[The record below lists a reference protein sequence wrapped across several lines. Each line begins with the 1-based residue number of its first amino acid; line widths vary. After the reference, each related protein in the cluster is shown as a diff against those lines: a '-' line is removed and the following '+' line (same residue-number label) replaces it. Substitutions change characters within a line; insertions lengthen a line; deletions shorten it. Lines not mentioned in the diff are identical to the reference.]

1 MKTWPGQVW
10 STLRLA
16 IVLGAAFMSVALV
29 TPSVWADATDEVD
42 TADKEEMAVIETRAS
57 IEEDSD
63 GGVNAALRK
72 ALERAIRGA
81 SAMGLEQVKIN
92 GAFRAPGFVVVQ
104 ILATPTGGVT
114 SRRDGGDGGSG
125 GQGRPDGP
133 APLPP
138 VFPGKP
144 ERF

>member
-1 MKTWPGQVW
+1 
-10 STLRLA
+10 
-16 IVLGAAFMSVALV
+16 
-29 TPSVWADATDEVD
+29 
-42 TADKEEMAVIETRAS
+42 
-57 IEEDSD
+57 
-63 GGVNAALRK
+63 
-72 ALERAIRGA
+72 
-81 SAMGLEQVKIN
+81 VKIN

-114 SRRDGGDGGSG
+114 SRRDRGSG
-125 GQGRPDGP
+125 GEGGSDGP

>member
-1 MKTWPGQVW
+1 MKTWPRQVW
-10 STLRLA
+10 SILGLA
-16 IVLGAAFMSVALV
+16 TVLGAALMSVALV
-29 TPSVWADATDEVD
+29 TPSVWADTADKVD
-42 TADKEEMAVIETRAS
+42 AADKEEMAVIETRAS

-81 SAMGLEQVKIN
+81 SAMGLEQVQIN

-104 ILATPTGGVT
+104 ILAKPTGGVT
-114 SRRDGGDGGSG
+114 FRRDDREGGS
-125 GQGRPDGP
+125 DGP